1 MKIMTQISVAA
12 FAAALV
18 LSATA
23 CKKKEETAAVPAPA
37 PAPAAPAPV
46 ALDVINVPVSVKQV
60 TLSNKIDEA
69 TKQAAIPMSSFAASD
84 TIYAV
89 VDTIGSGKTAI
100 KALWTYH
107 KGDKTAQVNETVQ
120 EIDAAGPAS
129 TEFHVSKPSGW
140 PVGDYQVEVFLNG
153 TSASVQKFT
162 VK

>member
-1 MKIMTQISVAA
+1 MKVLTHVSVVA
-12 FAAALV
+12 FAVALAFSV
-18 LSATA
+18 SA

-37 PAPAAPAPV
+37 PAAAPAAP
-46 ALDVINVPVSVKQV
+46 DVINVPVSVKQV
-60 TLSNKIDEA
+60 TLGNKIDEA
-69 TKQAAIPMSSFAASD
+69 TKQAAMAMNSFAVND

-100 KALWTYH
+100 KAMWTYH

-129 TEFHVSKPSGW
+129 TEFHISKPGGW

>member
-1 MKIMTQISVAA
+1 MKILTQISVAA
-12 FAAALV
+12 CAAALV
-18 LSATA
+18 FSVSA
-23 CKKKEETAAVPAPA
+23 CKKKEETAAIPT
-37 PAPAAPAPV
+37 PAPAAAPAAP
-46 ALDVINVPVSVKQV
+46 DVINVPVSVKQV
-60 TLSNKIDEA
+60 TLSSKIDEA
-69 TKQAAIPMSSFAASD
+69 TKQAAMAMNSFAAND

-129 TEFHVSKPSGW
+129 TEFHISKPSGW
-140 PVGDYQVEVFLNG
+140 PVGDYQVEVFING

>member
-1 MKIMTQISVAA
+1 MKPFTHLAAAAIVAA
-12 FAAALV
+12 LAL
-18 LSATA
+18 SMSA

-37 PAPAAPAPV
+37 PAGAPAAP
-46 ALDVINVPVSVKQV
+46 DVINVPVSLKQV
-60 TLSNKIDEA
+60 TLGNKIDEA
-69 TKQAAIPMSSFAASD
+69 TKQAALAMDSFAPAD

-129 TEFHVSKPSGW
+129 TEFHVSKPGGW
-140 PVGDYQVEVFLNG
+140 PAGDYQVEVFLNDA
-153 TSASVQKFT
+153 SAGVKKFT

>member
-1 MKIMTQISVAA
+1 MKTFTHISLAA

-18 LSATA
+18 FSVTA
-23 CKKKEETAAVPAPA
+23 CNKKEETAAVPAPA
-37 PAPAAPAPV
+37 PAPAAAPAAP
-46 ALDVINVPVSVKQV
+46 DVINVPVSVKQV
-60 TLSNKIDEA
+60 TLSNKIDE
-69 TKQAAIPMSSFAASD
+69 TTRQAAMAMDSFAAND

-140 PVGDYQVEVFLNG
+140 PVGDYQVEVFLNDA
-153 TSASVQKFT
+153 SASVQKFT

>member
-18 LSATA
+18 FSVAA

-37 PAPAAPAPV
+37 PAPAAAPAAP
-46 ALDVINVPVSVKQV
+46 DVINVPVSVKQV

-69 TKQAAIPMSSFAASD
+69 TKQAAMAMNSFAAND

-120 EIDAAGPAS
+120 EIEAAGPAS
-129 TEFHVSKPSGW
+129 TEFHISKPGGW
-140 PVGDYQVEVFLNG
+140 PVGDYQVEVFVNG
-153 TSASVQKFT
+153 TSASVQKFA